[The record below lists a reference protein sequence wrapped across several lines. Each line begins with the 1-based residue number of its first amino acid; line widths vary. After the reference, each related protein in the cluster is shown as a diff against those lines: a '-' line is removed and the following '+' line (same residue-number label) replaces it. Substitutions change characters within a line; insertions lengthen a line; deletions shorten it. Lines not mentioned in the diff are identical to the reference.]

1 MKKSASVQLK
11 MMAGMAV
18 IFAAVLFN
26 AFFATVH
33 LSKIEN
39 SATEMSDTYVS
50 IQVLYGTI
58 EKKME
63 TIQKYVNILAGS
75 SDADLKIAGDIYGRL
90 ESESEEVEILL
101 MKLQNYSG
109 KIEDKELASLY
120 EQYDHGC
127 IHLIE
132 CMQNCS
138 ELRKNNGIS
147 SAKAYLG
154 TDAMAA
160 ILEQEELCALLEE
173 AFRNALNQA
182 QLTLKSSIRAADISN
197 KIMSALCMMTD
208 VLIAFWVY
216 VLLLNPIKKISK
228 KMQQVALE
236 VKEGKGN
243 LTVRIKVK
251 KRDEVG
257 CLIESFNYLLAAF
270 QGVTVQIRENVM
282 RMEEISSRSEDQIV
296 VSNNRIS
303 ELSSTMEELSGGSEE
318 ASALIHQM
326 KSEME
331 KISGETNE
339 ISEEMEHGAEFS
351 TELKERAD
359 FIRIKT
365 MESKETAENIAEN
378 IRETLSVSIQ
388 ESRSIAQIGELTN
401 TILEIAA
408 KTNLLALN
416 AAIEAARAGE
426 AGKGFAVVADEIR
439 TLADNSKQNAN
450 AIQQLNNKVIEAV
463 QSLCTCSEKMV
474 GFVDNEVMGD
484 YRSFEMMAVRYSE
497 DAKAVSEIMGKV
509 QSSVEHINNQ
519 IDIVTQ
525 NIAGIATSVE
535 ESALGIQNVTG
546 NVIDISNVTGDICE
560 EISQN
565 VQIAIELKSISEGFI
580 IEKPQ

>member
-11 MMAGMAV
+11 MMVGMAV
-18 IFAAVLFN
+18 IFTAILFN

-33 LSKIEN
+33 LNRIEK
-39 SATEMSDTYVS
+39 SATKMNDTYVS

-63 TIQKYVNILAGS
+63 AIQKYVNILAGS

-90 ESESEEVEILL
+90 ESEAEEVKALL
-101 MKLQNYSG
+101 DELQIYSR
-109 KIEDKELASLY
+109 KIEDKELVSLY
-120 EQYDHGC
+120 EQYSNGC
-127 IHLIE
+127 IFLIE

-138 ELRKNNGIS
+138 ELRKKNDIP

-154 TDAMAA
+154 TDALEA
-160 ILEQEELCALLEE
+160 ILEREELCALLEKE
-173 AFRNALNQA
+173 FKNGLNQV
-182 QLTLKSSIRAADISN
+182 QLNLKSSIRTAIISN
-197 KIMSALCMMTD
+197 QILSILCI
-208 VLIAFWVY
+208 IANIAITFLVY
-216 VLLLNPIKKISK
+216 MLLLKPIKKISK
-228 KMQQVALE
+228 KMQQIALE
-236 VKEGKGN
+236 ITEGRGD
-243 LTVRIKVK
+243 LTVRMPVK
-251 KRDEVG
+251 WKDEVG
-257 CLIESFNYLLAAF
+257 CLTESFNSLLIAF
-270 QGVTVQIRENVM
+270 QKVTTQIRENVI
-282 RMEEISSRSEDQIV
+282 RMERIAGRSEEQIAA
-296 VSNNRIS
+296 SNDKIS
-303 ELSSTMEELSGGSEE
+303 DLSSVMEELSAGSEE
-318 ASALIHQM
+318 VSALIQQM
-326 KSEME
+326 KGEVE

-351 TELKERAD
+351 TELRERAD

-365 MESKETAENIAEN
+365 MESKENAENIAKS

-450 AIQQLNNKVIEAV
+450 AIQQLNEKVIEAV
-463 QSLCTCSEKMV
+463 QSLCICSEKMV
-474 GFVDNEVMGD
+474 GFVDNEVMED
-484 YRSFEMMAVRYSE
+484 YKNFEKMAMRYSG
-497 DAKAVSEIMGKV
+497 DAEAVSEMMGKI
-509 QSSVEHINNQ
+509 QSSVEHINGQ
-519 IDIVTQ
+519 IDIVAQ
-525 NIAGIATSVE
+525 NIVGIANSVE

-546 NVIDISNVTGDICE
+546 DVIDISNVTGDICE

-565 VQIAIELKSISEGFI
+565 VQTTIELKAISEGFV
-580 IEKPQ
+580 IE